1 MSPLLLML
9 LGLPPPQAS
18 ERMEQPF
25 VLCPDQTAQ
34 LFIAMKN
41 WGFPQQIVNKQ
52 LRLLRRGGAVEG
64 EAWQGGL
71 MGLPA

>member
-1 MSPLLLML
+1 
-9 LGLPPPQAS
+9 
-18 ERMEQPF
+18 MEQPF

-41 WGFPQQIVNKQ
+41 WVFPQQIVNKQ

>member
-1 MSPLLLML
+1 
-9 LGLPPPQAS
+9 
-18 ERMEQPF
+18 MEQPF